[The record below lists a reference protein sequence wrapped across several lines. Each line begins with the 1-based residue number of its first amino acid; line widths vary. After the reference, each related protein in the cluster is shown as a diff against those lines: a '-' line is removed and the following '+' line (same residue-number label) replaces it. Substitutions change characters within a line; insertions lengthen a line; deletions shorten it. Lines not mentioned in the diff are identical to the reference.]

1 MLDNEDDR
9 RFDKLFD
16 DYKAKMEYQN
26 LDFDTDIPLQINEVR
41 MEMTRK
47 YENGEFGP
55 VTVTLP
61 KKPLTQL
68 SIDEKVLTSKA
79 RELKTARFN
88 KATSACRRR

>member
-41 MEMTRK
+41 MEMVRK

-55 VTVTLP
+55 VTVTHP

-68 SIDEKVLTSKA
+68 SIDEK
-79 RELKTARFN
+79 
-88 KATSACRRR
+88 SAYFKGKRIENSQIQ